1 LDLGVAA
8 ERRADRLD
16 RRVPVALGVDELGD
30 VVHQPEPIQR
40 IRVEG
45 EDDDRAA
52 GHAAQLAPARG
63 DVPPLVDGHHGHG
76 GID

>member
-30 VVHQPEPIQR
+30 VVHQPESIQPIR
-40 IRVEG
+40 AEG